1 MFEFQPQKYHSFSH
15 KSIFPIDFV
24 CNEYFKQNK
33 FVHTKFQRNLI
44 FFVFMLKYNLIQQY
58 ASGSKKK
65 TLKKFHQIPKKK
77 SILETFFFFS
87 QLWYAF
93 WRKVI

>member
-1 MFEFQPQKYHSFSH
+1 MFEFQPQKYHFFSH
-15 KSIFPIDFV
+15 KSICSIDFV

-33 FVHTKFQRNLI
+33 FVPTKLQRNLI

-65 TLKKFHQIPKKK
+65 HWKIFIKFKKK
-77 SILETFFFFS
+77 KAFWELFFFFHNWGM
-87 QLWYAF
+87 QF
-93 WRKVI
+93 GGK